1 MKALVPHPQI
11 IKFWEKQSKLVNQL
25 LFAQQRQISSE
36 PNHLER
42 LLIFEK
48 NAAKEDD
55 ITLDDEELTNIMKS
69 HKISSPFASD
79 VRQAEAKVEEVMK
92 NG

>member
-11 IKFWEKQSKLVNQL
+11 IKFWEKQSKAAKEL
-25 LFAQQRQISSE
+25 LFAQQRRMSSE

-48 NAAKEDD
+48 NNADEYSGG
-55 ITLDDEELTNIMKS
+55 LNNEELANIMKS
-69 HKISSPFASD
+69 HKMSSPFASD

>member
-1 MKALVPHPQI
+1 MKATVPHPQI
-11 IKFWEKQSKLVNQL
+11 IKFWEKKSRLVKNL
-25 LFAQQRQISSE
+25 LLAQQRQISLE

-48 NAAKEDD
+48 NNADEYGG
-55 ITLDDEELTNIMKS
+55 LNDEELANIMKS

-79 VRQAEAKVEEVMK
+79 VEQAEAELVS
-92 NG
+92 